1 MRFSEEIS
9 VSLRLTDTSFHFRS
23 RWLMVSLSA
32 KVYGK
37 TRSEHSGSRAIRAP
51 NWLLL
56 PCIHHLLPPRRS
68 IVYPDSKVIFRK
80 PPPPGHFPGSE
91 MNPMTVYVL
100 PRPAC
105 DLAPAIY
112 DVGKMSRLQLSPQ
125 LAPARLVSL
134 ESLSSFT

>member
-1 MRFSEEIS
+1 MTYGELERQG
-9 VSLRLTDTSFHFRS
+9 D
-23 RWLMVSLSA
+23 
-32 KVYGK
+32 GK
-37 TRSEHSGSRAIRAP
+37 TRSEHSGSRAVRAP
-51 NWLLL
+51 NCLLL

-68 IVYPDSKVIFRK
+68 IVYPNSKVIFRN

-91 MNPMTVYVL
+91 TNQMTVYVL
-100 PRPAC
+100 PGPAC